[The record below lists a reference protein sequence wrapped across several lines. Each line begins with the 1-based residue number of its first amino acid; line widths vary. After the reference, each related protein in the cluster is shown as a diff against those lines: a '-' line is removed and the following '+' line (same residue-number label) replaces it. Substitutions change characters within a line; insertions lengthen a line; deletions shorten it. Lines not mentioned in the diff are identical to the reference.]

1 MTGSKQDNLLTL
13 AAQAPE
19 HIDSIT
25 LADMLPRVFVGEEI
39 PHSEVWLTERTFQ
52 RGRHYLIEAPSG
64 GGKSSLMAYIYGA
77 RKDYEGR
84 LLFNGH
90 SASSLGV
97 DAWQRLRRRNIAYL
111 PQELDL
117 FPELTCMENIRLK
130 NNLTGHVPEERIRE
144 WLDRLGIAFRSDYP
158 AGKMSI
164 GQQQRLAI
172 IRALCMPFDFILLD
186 EPVSHLD
193 SANNLIA
200 AEIIA
205 EEAARQGAGVISTSV
220 GNPLLLH
227 SAENLKL

>member
-1 MTGSKQDNLLTL
+1 
-13 AAQAPE
+13 
-19 HIDSIT
+19 
-25 LADMLPRVFVGEEI
+25 MLPNVFVGEDM
-39 PHSEVWLTERTFQ
+39 PHSEVWRTEITFR

-77 RKDYEGR
+77 RTDYQGR
-84 LLFNGH
+84 LLFNDRPVSGF
-90 SASSLGV
+90 SISR
-97 DAWQRLRRRNIAYL
+97 WQQVRRTGLAYL

-117 FPELTCMENIRLK
+117 FPELSCIDNIRLK
-130 NNLTGHVPEERIRE
+130 NELTGYVSDAKIDE
-144 WLDRLGIAFRSDYP
+144 WLERLGIAFRRDYP

-193 SANNLIA
+193 AANNMIA
-200 AEIIA
+200 AEIIS
-205 EEAARQGAGVISTSV
+205 EEAARRGAGIISTSV

-227 SAENLKL
+227 SAENIRL

>member
-1 MTGSKQDNLLTL
+1 
-13 AAQAPE
+13 
-19 HIDSIT
+19 
-25 LADMLPRVFVGEEI
+25 MLPRVFAGEDI
-39 PHSEVWLTERTFQ
+39 PHSEIWLTERIFE

-64 GGKSSLMAYIYGA
+64 GGKSSLMAFMFGA
-77 RKDYEGR
+77 RHDYEGR
-84 LLFNGH
+84 LLFNGRNT
-90 SASSLGV
+90 SSLSI
-97 DAWQRLRRRNIAYL
+97 DIWQSIRRRNIAYL
-111 PQELDL
+111 PQDLDL
-117 FPELTCMENIRLK
+117 FPELTCIENIRLK
-130 NNLTGHVPEERIRE
+130 NNLTGHVPEKRIQE
-144 WLDRLGIAFRSDYP
+144 WLERLGIAFRRDYP
-158 AGKMSI
+158 AGRMSI

-193 SANNLIA
+193 AANNMTA